1 VEMESRSRQRSG
13 VSMFLES
20 VLVIAGIAAI
30 LYFIKKRSASKK
42 GSGSSG
48 SPNVPPATKPQ

>member
-1 VEMESRSRQRSG
+1 
-13 VSMFLES
+13 MFLES

-48 SPNVPPATKPQ
+48 SPSVPPATKPQ